1 MFTLSSSSKIF
12 EIIVDDIILSSLIS
26 HGSGNVELEEIAILL
41 QNDRNIEVPFSDLIW
56 FSKTFSRLVGIEICL
71 NVTVI
76 RFLKLDST
84 AAEIDISSPLVKNRN
99 HNTRP

>member
-41 QNDRNIEVPFSDLIW
+41 QNDRNIEVPFSDLI
-56 FSKTFSRLVGIEICL
+56 
-71 NVTVI
+71 
-76 RFLKLDST
+76 
-84 AAEIDISSPLVKNRN
+84 
-99 HNTRP
+99 